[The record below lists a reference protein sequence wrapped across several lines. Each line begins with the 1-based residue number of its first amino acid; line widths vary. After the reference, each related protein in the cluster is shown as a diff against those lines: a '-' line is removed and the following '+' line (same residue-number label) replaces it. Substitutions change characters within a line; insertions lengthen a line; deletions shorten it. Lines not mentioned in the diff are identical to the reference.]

1 MTSSLLLLAAPL
13 LPIIAAATASAAGG
27 PPERTARR
35 AVIAAAAGAAAAAIV
50 LVITLIGR
58 SPELVATTG
67 DGSAWIGLTADR
79 ATAVLAAL
87 TALVGLVVQSYGAR
101 ALEGDPRLGR
111 FSVAAGVLTGATAT
125 VAYAATL
132 WLLVV
137 GWVAT
142 SAALVVL
149 LRHRSGWKPADR
161 AVRLTGRTF
170 AVGDLALVAATVVWA
185 VSVGDLDLRRA
196 DAADQL
202 GGALPVVAI
211 LLVLAG
217 LCRSAL
223 VPGHRWLPSTIV
235 APTPVSALL
244 HAGVV
249 NGLGVLAIR
258 TSGVIGGS
266 AAAMWLLFVVG
277 TMTAVLATSVMLVRP
292 DVKGALAWST
302 GGQMGFMAVQ
312 IAVGAFAAALFHIV
326 GHALYKATLFLGAG
340 GAITAH
346 ASARH
351 RPHATRPM
359 HEVAAAAVAAA
370 VPAAT
375 LAAAIVVIDPHLSTS
390 GTVLVATFGWLSGA
404 ALLRGWLAA
413 VPARPAAIATGAVAT
428 VLATAG
434 YVAGLAAF
442 EHAVAPAVPFS
453 VIGEVPASALIA
465 TLVTLAAMAAVVRWL
480 PGRGGAALRNGLYG
494 ALLGYGAPRMPRAPD
509 RRAGAAPATVP
520 KRADSAPVFPS
531 TVPTPTPAP
540 MPTAMPN
547 TVSTTHA

>member
-1 MTSSLLLLAAPL
+1 MSSSLLLLVAPL
-13 LPIIAAATASAAGG
+13 LPIAAAAMASLSSGT
-27 PPERTARR
+27 PERTARR
-35 AVIAAAAGAAAAAIV
+35 AVAAAAIGSAAAAWV
-50 LVITLIGR
+50 LGLTLTGR

-67 DGSAWIGLTADR
+67 DGAAWIGLTADR
-79 ATAVLAAL
+79 ATAVLALL
-87 TALVGLVVQSYGAR
+87 TALVGLIVQSYGAR

-111 FSVAAGVLTGATAT
+111 FSVAAGVLTGATAM

-132 WLLVV
+132 GVLVV

-142 SAALVVL
+142 SVALVVL
-149 LRHRSGWKPADR
+149 LRHRAGWQPADR
-161 AVRLTGRTF
+161 AARLTGRTF

-185 VSVGDLDLRRA
+185 VSVGDVDLRRA

-258 TSGVIGGS
+258 TAPVVGGS
-266 AAAMWLLFVVG
+266 AAAMWVLFVAG
-277 TMTAVLATSVMLVRP
+277 TLTAVLATSVMLVRP

-351 RPHATRPM
+351 HPHAARSM
-359 HEVAAAAVAAA
+359 HPAVSAVVGAA
-370 VPAAT
+370 VPAAA
-375 LAAAIVVIDPHLSTS
+375 LAAVFFLIDPHLSTS

-413 VPARPAAIATGAVAT
+413 VPARPTAIAIGIGAT
-428 VLATAG
+428 VLATVG

-442 EHAVAPAVPFS
+442 EHAVAPSVPFS
-453 VIGEVPASALIA
+453 VAGEVPASALVA
-465 TLVTLAAMAAVVRWL
+465 TLIVIAVSAAAVRWL
-480 PGRGGAALRNGLYG
+480 PGRAGTSLRSGLYG
-494 ALLGYGAPRMPRAPD
+494 ALLGYGAPPVQRAQV
-509 RRAGAAPATVP
+509 RRPGAAETAAAQRDVP
-520 KRADSAPVFPS
+520 DTAVMPS
-531 TVPTPTPAP
+531 
-540 MPTAMPN
+540 M
-547 TVSTTHA
+547 VSPSHV

>member
-1 MTSSLLLLAAPL
+1 MSPSLLLLAAPL
-13 LPIIAAATASAAGG
+13 IPMVAAAIAAATSGA
-27 PPERTARR
+27 PDRTARR
-35 AVIAAAAGAAAAAIV
+35 AVFAAAAGAAAAAV
-50 LVITLIGR
+50 VVVVTFTGR

-67 DGSAWIGLTADR
+67 DGAAWVGLTADR
-79 ATAVLAAL
+79 ATAVLALL
-87 TALVGLVVQSYGAR
+87 TALVGLIVQSYGAR

-111 FSVAAGVLTGATAT
+111 FSIAAGILTGATAT

-132 WLLVV
+132 GVLVV

-142 SAALVVL
+142 SVALVVL
-149 LRHRSGWKPADR
+149 LRHRAGWEPADR
-161 AVRLTGRTF
+161 AARLTGRTF

-185 VSVGDLDLRRA
+185 LAVGDLDLRRP

-202 GGALPVVAI
+202 GGALPAVAI

-223 VPGHRWLPSTIV
+223 VPGHRWLPSTVV

-249 NGLGVLAIR
+249 NGLGVLAVR

-266 AAAMWLLFVVG
+266 AAAMWLLFVAG
-277 TMTAVLATSVMLVRP
+277 TVTAILATSVMLVRP

-351 RPHATRPM
+351 RPHAPRPM
-359 HEVAAAAVAAA
+359 RRLAAAAVAAA
-370 VPAAT
+370 APAAA
-375 LAAAIVVIDPHLSTS
+375 LAAAFVVIDPHLSTS

-413 VPARPAAIATGAVAT
+413 VPARPVAVTIGVATTVVAT
-428 VLATAG
+428 VG

-453 VIGEVPASALIA
+453 VDGEVPPAALIA
-465 TLVTLAAMAAVVRWL
+465 TLVVIAVVAAGVRWM
-480 PGRGGAALRNGLYG
+480 PGRRGAALRRSLYG
-494 ALLGYGAPRMPRAPD
+494 ALLGYGAPRLVRSAPSPS
-509 RRAGAAPATVP
+509 ATPIAAPMRSATDSATTDTATVM
-520 KRADSAPVFPS
+520 
-531 TVPTPTPAP
+531 P
-540 MPTAMPN
+540 MM
-547 TVSTTHA
+547 VSTSRA

>member
-1 MTSSLLLLAAPL
+1 MKFVSGLVSHPMSPLLLLAVPL
-13 LPIIAAATASAAGG
+13 LPIVAAVMAAAPGG
-27 PPERTARR
+27 TPDRTARR
-35 AVIAAAAGAAAAAIV
+35 AVVAAVGASSGAVIV
-50 LVITLIGR
+50 LGMTFAGR
-58 SPELVATTG
+58 SPELVAVTG
-67 DGSAWIGLTADR
+67 DGSAWIGLAADR

-132 WLLVV
+132 GVLVA

-142 SAALVVL
+142 SVALVTL
-149 LRHRSGWKPADR
+149 LRHRSGWQPADR

-196 DAADQL
+196 DAADRL

-217 LCRSAL
+217 MSRSAL

-266 AAAMWLLFVVG
+266 AAAMWTLFAAG
-277 TMTAVLATSVMLVRP
+277 TVTAVLATSVMLVRP

-346 ASARH
+346 AAARH
-351 RPHATRPM
+351 RPHNDRPM
-359 HEVAAAAVAAA
+359 HRVAAAALAA
-370 VPAAT
+370 VVPAGA
-375 LAAAIVVIDPHLSTS
+375 LAGALVLIDPHLSTS

-413 VPARPAAIATGAVAT
+413 VPTRPTAIAMGVVAT
-428 VLATAG
+428 TLATAA
-434 YVAGLAAF
+434 YVGGLAAF

-453 VIGEVPASALIA
+453 VTGEVPASALIA
-465 TLVTLAAMAAVVRWL
+465 TLATLAALAAAVRWL
-480 PGRGGAALRNGLYG
+480 PGRRGAALRNGLYG
-494 ALLGYGAPRMPRAPD
+494 ALLGYGAPRMAHTRTRRPD
-509 RRAGAAPATVP
+509 AAPAT
-520 KRADSAPVFPS
+520 
-531 TVPTPTPAP
+531 AP
-540 MPTAMPN
+540 MRTTAEPVAIRPGMVATSP
-547 TVSTTHA
+547 A